1 MGIETLQQQNPP
13 VRNWRCRLTQIDL
26 YSGRKTAVVVV
37 VVVVVV
43 VFFLLYFN
51 FAFLTLI
58 VFL

>member
-1 MGIETLQQQNPP
+1 VGIETLQQQNPP

-37 VVVVVV
+37 VVVVV
-43 VFFLLYFN
+43 FFLLYFN

>member
-1 MGIETLQQQNPP
+1 MF
-13 VRNWRCRLTQIDL
+13 
-26 YSGRKTAVVVV
+26 SGRKTAVVVAVV

-43 VFFLLYFN
+43 VFFLLHVN

>member
-26 YSGRKTAVVVV
+26 FSGRKTAVVV

>member
-1 MGIETLQQQNPP
+1 VGIETLQQQNPP

-26 YSGRKTAVVVV
+26 FSGRKTAVVV